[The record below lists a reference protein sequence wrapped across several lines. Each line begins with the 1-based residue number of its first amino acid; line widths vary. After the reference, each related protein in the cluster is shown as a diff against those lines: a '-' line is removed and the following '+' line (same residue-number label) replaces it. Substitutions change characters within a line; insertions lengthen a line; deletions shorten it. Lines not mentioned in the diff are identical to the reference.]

1 MKKTLSFSR
10 NPRPWRTNPKIHGFP
25 DFQGGVRNLDLSSKG
40 FWSRGWRPRVKL
52 VHPHTSPYSCSSPR
66 STRVQSRDTSG
77 SSFWFIQISSLVAS
91 LMNSTRF
98 LRCRMR
104 FTEFVCKRKVGKT
117 FNSNIILLWFT
128 LIKLYNNICMC
139 GPLFQ
144 NLAVSSLEV
153 AHNLNISQVFISQ
166 VYVPPSLPHPWTL
179 TSHLSLLSL
188 TQVYMKN
195 RIPINPSQ
203 RVFDGQK
210 LNKIAK
216 GCTNFNLL
224 QLIIDWGSQGPLTL
238 KVVGILQN
246 IDFFYMLVKIGSK
259 YSHTFKIDHYI

>member
-166 VYVPPSLPHPWTL
+166 VYVPPPYPTPEPSLL
-179 TSHLSLLSL
+179 TSPSFPSL
-188 TQVYMKN
+188 K
-195 RIPINPSQ
+195 
-203 RVFDGQK
+203 
-210 LNKIAK
+210 
-216 GCTNFNLL
+216 CTWKTGF
-224 QLIIDWGSQGPLTL
+224 PLTL
-238 KVVGILQN
+238 RNAYLMDKNWTKSPKDAQIS
-246 IDFFYMLVKIGSK
+246 IFFN
-259 YSHTFKIDHYI
+259 